1 MSGKDAC
8 KGDADRGR
16 YKREARYS
24 RENNPEFLENCRAN
38 RRERCE
44 SGLPD
49 GDHSSL
55 SATVRNSV
63 PKGKERKR
71 EREIERNISLVFWN

>member
-38 RRERCE
+38 RRERRE

-63 PKGKERKR
+63 PKGKERKG